1 MKLVLAT
8 RRSALALAQ
17 SRAFAARLEAAHPGL
32 VVEELQIVTSGD
44 KNQTDRLQDIGGKGL
59 FVKELEEALFDGRA
73 DFAVHSIK
81 DVPAELFA
89 GLSIACIPE
98 REDPRDAL
106 VTRGGAKLEALPE
119 GAVVG
124 TSSLRRAVSL
134 LRARPDLRIEPLRGN
149 VDTRLRRLE
158 EGRFDAIVL
167 AYAGLRRLGLAERAT
182 EVLDVE
188 RSIPAIGQGALGIE
202 CRSADE
208 RTQGLLAA
216 LVHEETQRCVA
227 AERALMAAVD
237 GNCRFPVAAH
247 ARREGTSE
255 LQLTALLAEPD
266 GSRPRVGERRVPY
279 PASDAESAAVGT
291 ELGHAL
297 RAG

>member
-106 VTRGGAKLEALPE
+106 VTRTGAKLEALPE

-124 TSSLRRAVSL
+124 TSSLRRSVSL
-134 LRARPDLRIEPLRGN
+134 LRVRPDLRIEPLRGN

-247 ARREGTSE
+247 ARREGSDE
-255 LQLTALLAEPD
+255 LHLTALLAEPD
-266 GSRPRVGERRVPY
+266 GSRPRLGERRVSY
-279 PASDAESAAVGT
+279 PASDAEAASLGT
-291 ELGHAL
+291 ELGRAL

>member
-17 SRAFAARLEAAHPGL
+17 SRAFAARLERAHPGL

-106 VTRGGAKLEALPE
+106 VTRTGATLEALPE
-119 GAVVG
+119 GALVG

-134 LRARPDLRIEPLRGN
+134 LRVRPDLRIEPLRGN

-158 EGRFDAIVL
+158 EGKFDAIVL
-167 AYAGLRRLGLAERAT
+167 AYAGLRRLGLADRAT
-182 EVLDVE
+182 EVLDVV

-216 LVHEETQRCVA
+216 LIHEETQRCVA

-247 ARREGTSE
+247 ARREGADE
-255 LQLTALLAEPD
+255 LLLTALLAEPD

-279 PASDAESAAVGT
+279 PASDAEAAALGA